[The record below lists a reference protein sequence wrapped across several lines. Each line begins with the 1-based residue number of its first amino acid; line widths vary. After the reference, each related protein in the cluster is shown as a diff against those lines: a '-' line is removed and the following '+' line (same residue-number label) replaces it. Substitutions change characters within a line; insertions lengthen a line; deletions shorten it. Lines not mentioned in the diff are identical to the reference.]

1 MNIKTLKVVY
11 NCLVGLLVLYAVI
24 SYFFKN
30 SFDPETLK
38 AFIFTGA
45 IVLTCTIVVRII
57 IYFRR

>member
-1 MNIKTLKVVY
+1 MNIKTFKVVY
-11 NCLVGLLVLYAVI
+11 NVLVGLLVLYALI

-38 AFIFTGA
+38 VFILTGA
-45 IVLTCTIVVRII
+45 IVLTCAIVVRII